1 MTTSGQQCKYL
12 VSNIN
17 IYLVEPV
24 FCMKKILALI
34 AAIIVTSWLFAV
46 PQANQ
51 TALEVSPID
60 TINVVCYDLILNTDY
75 IGLFGMTYIY
85 ANNEDYKLTGAIFAD
100 SVPPGTYTE
109 CVMDLT
115 HLATS
120 KKIPAASVTLTLA
133 VDANKN
139 CAITGTMLGEDSLVI
154 LYTERRK
161 EEDELVTV
169 PDLKGVSVGIAKAT
183 LNAYHL
189 NFEVA
194 GAGHSETSLAFC
206 VNQSVEAGEK
216 VDPGTVI
223 GVEFR
228 QNAVD

>member
-1 MTTSGQQCKYL
+1 
-12 VSNIN
+12 
-17 IYLVEPV
+17 
-24 FCMKKILALI
+24 MKKILTLLT
-34 AAIIVTSWLFAV
+34 AIILVSSLLAM
-46 PQANQ
+46 PQANK
-51 TALEVSPID
+51 TALDVSPID

-139 CAITGTMLGEDSLVI
+139 CAITGTMLGEDTI
-154 LYTERRK
+154 LYNLDLSWK
-161 EEDELVTV
+161 EPDPVDTV
-169 PDLKGVSVGIAKAT
+169 LKIK
-183 LNAYHL
+183 LKD
-189 NFEVA
+189 
-194 GAGHSETSLAFC
+194 
-206 VNQSVEAGEK
+206 Q
-216 VDPGTVI
+216 
-223 GVEFR
+223 
-228 QNAVD
+228 